1 VGVVAALHQT
11 AEGRAS
17 VALAV
22 AGSHSVEP
30 LVPALLELG
39 EVVGNLLVLSTT
51 RSSCHLKT

>member
-1 VGVVAALHQT
+1 VGVVATLHQT

-39 EVVGNLLVLSTT
+39 DVVGELARFV
-51 RSSCHLKT
+51 HDEV